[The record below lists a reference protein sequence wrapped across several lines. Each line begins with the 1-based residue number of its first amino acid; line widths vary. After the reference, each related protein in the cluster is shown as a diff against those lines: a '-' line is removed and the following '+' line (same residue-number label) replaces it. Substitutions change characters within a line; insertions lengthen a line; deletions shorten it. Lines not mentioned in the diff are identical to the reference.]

1 MAEGT
6 FATVVGSIEFDP
18 STRKVQNKEV
28 TDVTIR
34 SAATQKKV
42 RVTFW
47 PNLAGFAAT
56 LQKGQIV
63 AIVGKASTNTVDGD
77 DGPVTYNN
85 LSAFG
90 GAVLG
95 QLTEG
100 EKPPVDNADAAADDD
115 IPF

>member
-1 MAEGT
+1 MAEGQ
-6 FATVVGSIEFDP
+6 FATIIGSIEFP
-18 STRKVQNKEV
+18 PQNRTVQGKEV

-42 RVTFW
+42 RVTIW
-47 PNLAGFAAT
+47 PNLAGLAAT

-63 AIVGKASTNTVDGD
+63 AFVGKASQNTVDGD

-85 LSAFG
+85 LSAFS

-100 EKPPVDNADAAADDD
+100 EKPPVDNAQPADDD